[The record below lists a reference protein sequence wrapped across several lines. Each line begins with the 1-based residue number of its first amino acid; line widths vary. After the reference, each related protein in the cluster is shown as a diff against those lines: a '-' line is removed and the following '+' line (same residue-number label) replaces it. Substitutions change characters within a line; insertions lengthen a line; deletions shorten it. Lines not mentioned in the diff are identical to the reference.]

1 MAQRQWLS
9 AGRSI
14 SALLVAALMVACSS
28 ETDRWAKATQADTAE
43 AYSAFLAKYPTS
55 VHHADALERMED
67 RRWTEVQAADSLDA
81 LNEYIKEYPNAKY
94 AADARKAVKDYSK
107 SDLQRATRKG
117 DLQAM
122 RALLD
127 RGTPVNPLE
136 GVDRSALH
144 IAAEACNQAAVDL
157 LLARHADVNVRAGDD
172 TTPLHYAVA
181 AGCLPTMRRLLE
193 GGADPN
199 LQVRQGLQGYVAMGD
214 GKMAHFGGGGKPK
227 LLGTPLH
234 WAAAGQ
240 QQEIAAYLLEHRA
253 DVNAMTTR
261 WIAPLH
267 YAAESGSV
275 AMVELLLS
283 MGASTHY
290 EPDPADDYRRR
301 PDEPKIVPNG
311 QAIHYAKTGAV
322 VALLVAKGARLDE
335 PSEYRGQPLHSLTEL
350 GFTDAVTY
358 LMEHKVPVDSVGPWN
373 IDAGRTT
380 NATPLW
386 IAATVGR
393 LDLIKLLEKRG
404 GNLAFVASDST
415 GKFGGSLLHAA
426 AWGGHADVVNYLLAK
441 GLPVDARADMP
452 TMFPLAAAFEN
463 ITPLG
468 IAAHNGHVAAMAALV
483 KAGADMNAQSG
494 EDWNPIRFA
503 VAGQQLDAATFLL
516 DRGVAVPYPADII
529 DRLNTSDEVIKLFK
543 ERLARNA
550 GQAKPA
556 N

>member
-1 MAQRQWLS
+1 MTKRRRINALH
-9 AGRSI
+9 AI
-14 SALLVAALMVACSS
+14 SAMLIAALIVACSS
-28 ETDRWAKATQADTAE
+28 ETDRWAKATQTDTAD
-43 AYSAFLAKYPTS
+43 AYSDFLTKFPAG
-55 VHHADALERMED
+55 VHRAEAAERLED

-81 LNEYIKEYPNAKY
+81 LNQYIKEYPNGKFVAG
-94 AADARKAVKDYSK
+94 ARQAVKDYSK

-117 DLQAM
+117 DLSAM

-127 RGTPVNPLE
+127 RGTPVNPVE
-136 GVDRSALH
+136 GVSTSALH
-144 IAAEACNQAAVDL
+144 MAADTCNQAAIDL
-157 LLARHADVNVRAGDD
+157 LLARHADVNVRASDD
-172 TTPLHYAVA
+172 TTPLHAAVST
-181 AGCLPTMRRLLE
+181 GCMPAVRRLLE

-199 LQVRQGLQGYVAMGD
+199 LLVREGMQGYVAMGD
-214 GKMAHFGGGGKPK
+214 GKMRLFGRGGHPR

-234 WAAAGQ
+234 WAAAGHRL
-240 QQEIAAYLLEHRA
+240 EIAAYLIEHRA

-275 AMVELLLS
+275 PMVELLLNR
-283 MGASTHY
+283 GASTHY
-290 EPDPADDYRRR
+290 EPDPTDTSARYA
-301 PDEPKIVPNG
+301 DEPKIVPNG
-311 QAIHYAKTGAV
+311 QAIHYAKTGAM

-335 PSEYRGQPLHSLTEL
+335 PSEYRGQPLHSLTAL
-350 GFTDAVTY
+350 GYTDAVTY
-358 LMEHKVPVDSVGPWN
+358 LLDHKVPVDGVGPWN

-386 IAATVGR
+386 IAATAGR
-393 LDLIKLLEKRG
+393 LDLIKLFEKRG
-404 GNLAFVASDST
+404 GKLGFVASDTT

-426 AWGGHADVVNYLLAK
+426 AWGGHAEVVSYLLAK

-483 KAGADMNAQSG
+483 KAGADMNAKSG
-494 EDWNPIRFA
+494 QDWTPTRLA
-503 VAGQQLDAATFLL
+503 VAGQQLEAVTFLL
-516 DRGVAVPYPADII
+516 DRGVAVPYPANII
-529 DRLNTSDEVIKLFK
+529 DRLNSSDEVKKLFK
-543 ERLARNA
+543 ERLARNTRP
-550 GQAKPA
+550 AKPT